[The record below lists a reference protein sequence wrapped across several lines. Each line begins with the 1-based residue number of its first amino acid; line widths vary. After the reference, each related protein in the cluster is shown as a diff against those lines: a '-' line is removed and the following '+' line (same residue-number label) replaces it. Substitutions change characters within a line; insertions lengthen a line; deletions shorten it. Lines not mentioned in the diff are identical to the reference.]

1 MNKIINER
9 MNEKE
14 GQIHGKTVAD
24 GCVGAVMQ
32 KLLEIQKYSLP
43 TYQPTDLPMDTTR
56 CRFACP

>member
-1 MNKIINER
+1 

-14 GQIHGKTVAD
+14 GQKHGETVVD

-43 TYQPTDLPMDTTR
+43 TYQPTNLPTDTTR